1 MKYKNLFV
9 SILLMAVLF
18 APMLGAAAQTGGD
31 QGIEAGAPGAGFTFQ
46 GYLTDNTGTPYH
58 DSCDINVSLWDAVT
72 GGNQIG
78 VIDSNPGIQ
87 VMNGY
92 FTMVLNESNQFG
104 PNPFD
109 GSPRYLQI
117 GIGCQSADEQQML
130 TPRQPLR
137 AAPYA
142 TYALTVAPHAHT
154 EETWSANTTDS
165 VLTIDNTSN
174 TTGTALTLNGT
185 RIGLAL
191 DAQGAIRSSA
201 TSTLELSPYSI
212 ILRDGSTAGATL
224 KALGGGGMGIGVPGG
239 GTVYAVLPVQTF
251 GNLFGSDMYVQGL
264 EVCYRVPTY
273 NSYID
278 TTAVV
283 RHNGEGTGEEYYVI
297 SSEGWGE
304 KEFAC
309 YTMIAPTPRMPI
321 GDATWVQFNLKNGEP
336 GVGPYYLNIH
346 SVKLI
351 LTEIEN

>member
-1 MKYKNLFV
+1 MKYKKLFV

-31 QGIEAGAPGAGFTFQ
+31 QGVEAAPPGGGFTFQ
-46 GYLTDNTGTPYH
+46 GYLTDDAGNPYD
-58 DSCDINVSLWDAVT
+58 DSCDINVSLWDAPT

-78 VIDSNPGIQ
+78 EIDANHGAQ
-87 VMNGY
+87 VMDGY
-92 FTMVLNESNQFG
+92 FTIVLNDNGQFG
-104 PNPFD
+104 PNPFN

-117 GIGCQSADEQQML
+117 GVGCQSSGEQQLL
-130 TPRQPLR
+130 TPRQPLY

-142 TYALTVAPHAHT
+142 TYALSVAPHAHT
-154 EETWSANTTDS
+154 GETWSFNTTGS

-174 TTGTALTLNGT
+174 TTGAALTLNGT

-201 TSTLELSPYSI
+201 SSELYLSPYSI
-212 ILRDGSTAGATL
+212 ILRDGSTAGATI

-239 GTVYAVLPVQTF
+239 GTAYAVLPVQTF
-251 GNLFGSDMYVQGL
+251 GSLFGSDMYVQGL
-264 EVCYRVPTY
+264 EVCYRVPSY

-283 RHNGEGTGEEYYVI
+283 KHNGQGTGEEYYVI
-297 SSEGWGE
+297 SSEGWGK
-304 KEFAC
+304 KEFTC

-321 GDATWVQFNLKNGEP
+321 DDATWVQFNIKNGEP
-336 GVGPYYLNIH
+336 GVGPYYVNIH